1 MDVFATAAHVQQ
13 KTDTLV
19 FYPHFGNP
27 IKGIMFCV
35 VNESFSALLTLSIV
49 GFWVSI

>member
-1 MDVFATAAHVQQ
+1 MDVFARTTEVQP

-27 IKGIMFCV
+27 IIGITFCV
-35 VNESFSALLTLSIV
+35 VNESFATLPSHSILGV
-49 GFWVSI
+49 